1 MLADKQHTTARDGDA
16 GTKRQGKNE
25 RMLFGSEWEAAVCAS
40 GFNLE
45 EQEHGSLVQCLI
57 I

>member
-1 MLADKQHTTARDGDA
+1 MADKQHTTARDGDA
-16 GTKRQGKNE
+16 GTKRQGENE

-40 GFNLE
+40 GLNLE
-45 EQEHGSLVQCLI
+45 EQERGSLVQCLI